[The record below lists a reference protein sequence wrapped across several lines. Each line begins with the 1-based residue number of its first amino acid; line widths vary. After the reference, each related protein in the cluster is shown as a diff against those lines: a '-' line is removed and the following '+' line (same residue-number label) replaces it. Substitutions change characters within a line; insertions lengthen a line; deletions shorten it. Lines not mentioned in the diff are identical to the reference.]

1 MLANVRY
8 MKPPTLGQEIRR
20 LRLETGTS
28 LRGFAK
34 KVAVSAAHL
43 SDIEHDRRRPSEA
56 LLRRIARELRS
67 VGATFDALEKHVTGL
82 DEATRDWVASTP
94 GARALLRKVAE
105 LGVKPDEILPA
116 LDRVLKRRTQRFRRA
131 R

>member
-1 MLANVRY
+1 

-20 LRLETGTS
+20 LRLETETS
-28 LRGFAK
+28 LRAFAK
-34 KVAVSAAHL
+34 KVSVSAAHL

-56 LLRRIARELRS
+56 LLQRIAHELRT

-105 LGVKPDEILPA
+105 SGVKPDEILPA
-116 LDRVLKRRTQRFRRA
+116 LDRVFKRHRSTQKFRRQ